1 MWLWESKWNPF
12 LMTQSQYKEALV
24 AREWQL
30 ETKEKR
36 KKVGD
41 QKPGGQ
47 SCVYNWRRDGFE
59 GGFFLDL

>member
-1 MWLWESKWNPF
+1 
-12 LMTQSQYKEALV
+12 MTQSQYKEALV